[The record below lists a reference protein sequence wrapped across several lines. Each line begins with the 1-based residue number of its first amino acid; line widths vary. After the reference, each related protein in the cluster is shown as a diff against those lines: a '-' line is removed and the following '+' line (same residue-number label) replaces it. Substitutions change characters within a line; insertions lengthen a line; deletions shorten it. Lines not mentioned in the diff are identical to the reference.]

1 MRTEVDHLVKA
12 GKCDGIPLGEGRK
25 YLLNGEEV
33 GIFNLGNEILAV
45 SNRCPHLGGPLSDG
59 IVTGNE
65 VICPLH
71 ARKVNLKSGCV
82 MNEKEKVKTFEVVL
96 INGEIYLKC

>member
-12 GKCDGIPLGEGRK
+12 GKCDDIPLGEGRK